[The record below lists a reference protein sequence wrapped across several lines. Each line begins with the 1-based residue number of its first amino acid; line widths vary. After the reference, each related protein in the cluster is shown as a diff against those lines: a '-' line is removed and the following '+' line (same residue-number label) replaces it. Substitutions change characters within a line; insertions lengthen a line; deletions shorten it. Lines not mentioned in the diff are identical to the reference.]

1 MAAKKKAVRTPSTGR
16 QRARPGAAKN
26 RAWCPYMYLLPSP
39 DGGQDWVSGVLRRTY
54 NEHTNDAVDFVR
66 SKLHPIDPP
75 APGQPW
81 KPTAVRSEVLL
92 PPGGV
97 SDHFLD
103 PKTLISRYAE
113 QLLSWQTSLLS
124 VVKITLDS
132 TTLNE
137 PWSLVR
143 AWTNQSICRARGLP
157 VILVQHAPFLAGV
170 EDAASHLHVMI
181 LSRRMAAGSSFGGL
195 DFELTCDEG
204 HPPLYRDFKA
214 YAERF

>member
-1 MAAKKKAVRTPSTGR
+1 MAAKKNAVRSTSAGR
-16 QRARPGAAKN
+16 DRPRPAAAKK

-39 DGGQDWVSGVLRRTY
+39 GGGHDWVSGVLRRTY
-54 NEHTNDAVDFVR
+54 NGRANDVVEFVR
-66 SKLHPIDPP
+66 SKLHPVDAP
-75 APGQPW
+75 APGQLW
-81 KPTAVRSEVLL
+81 KSTAVRSEVLL
-92 PPGGV
+92 PPGGG

-103 PKTLISRYAE
+103 PKTLTERYAE

-124 VVKITLDS
+124 VIKITLDS

-137 PWSLVR
+137 PWSLVH
-143 AWTNQSICRARGLP
+143 AWTHSSICRARGLP

-170 EDAASHLHVMI
+170 EGVASHLHVLI
-181 LSRRMAAGSSFGGL
+181 LSRRMAAGSNFGGL
-195 DFELTCDEG
+195 DFELTSDEG